1 MKLRAFVLA
10 ALLIFALV
18 FASPAA
24 RAQTPAPSGSGPA
37 VDLALVLAVDAS
49 GSVNQTRFDLQKH
62 GYAQAFRS
70 REVIEAI
77 TAGADHAIA
86 VAMVQWTGPSL
97 HIQVI
102 DWTRVSD
109 AASAQAL
116 ADAIDAGR
124 RQLYG
129 GGTSL
134 SGAIDTGA
142 SILAT
147 DPFRATRRVIDIS
160 GDGSNN
166 SGRLAETARDEAV
179 KQGITINGLPITWIE
194 PGLDAYYRG
203 SVIGGPGAFVISID
217 SYDNFADAILQ
228 KLVTEISGLAPSSLA
243 STAVR

>member
-1 MKLRAFVLA
+1 MKLRAFVLP
-10 ALLIFALV
+10 ALLIFAAALG
-18 FASPAA
+18 APGA
-24 RAQTPAPSGSGPA
+24 RAQTSASGQP

-70 REVIEAI
+70 REVIQAI

-102 DWTRVSD
+102 EWTRISD

-116 ADAIDAGR
+116 ADAIDATR
-124 RQLYG
+124 RRLYG

-142 SILAT
+142 AILAAS
-147 DPFRATRRVIDIS
+147 PLRATRRVIDIS
-160 GDGSNN
+160 APFRNCARR
-166 SGRLAETARDEAV
+166 GRQAGNHHQRPAHHLDRTRPRCLLPRERHRRARRFRH
-179 KQGITINGLPITWIE
+179 QHRQL
-194 PGLDAYYRG
+194 
-203 SVIGGPGAFVISID
+203 
-217 SYDNFADAILQ
+217 
-228 KLVTEISGLAPSSLA
+228 
-243 STAVR
+243 

>member
-1 MKLRAFVLA
+1 MKLRAFAFA
-10 ALLIFALV
+10 ALLVFALIV
-18 FASPAA
+18 LGPAA
-24 RAQTPAPSGSGPA
+24 HAQAPHASGPP

-77 TAGADHAIA
+77 GAGADHAIA

-97 HIQVI
+97 HVQVV

-109 AASAQAL
+109 TASAQAL
-116 ADAIDAGR
+116 ADAIDASR
-124 RQLYG
+124 RNLYG

-142 SILAT
+142 AVLAAS
-147 DPFRATRRVIDIS
+147 PFHATRRIIDIS

-166 SGRLAETARDEAV
+166 AGRLAETARDEAV
-179 KQGITINGLPITWIE
+179 KQGIVINGLPITWIE
-194 PGLDAYYRG
+194 PGLDAYYRN
-203 SVIGGPGAFVISID
+203 SVVGGPGAFVISID
-217 SYDNFADAILQ
+217 SYDNFADAILH
-228 KLVTEISGLAPSSLA
+228 KLVTEISGISAPSLA
-243 STAVR
+243 SAAAR

>member
-10 ALLIFALV
+10 ALLV
-18 FASPAA
+18 FVAAPVA
-24 RAQTPAPSGSGPA
+24 RAQSHAPSPSGSGPP

-49 GSVNQTRFDLQKH
+49 GSVNQTRFVLQKH

-77 TAGADHAIA
+77 AAGADHAIA

-97 HIQVI
+97 HIQAI

-116 ADAIDAGR
+116 ADAIDASR
-124 RQLYG
+124 RHLYG

-134 SGAIDTGA
+134 SGAIDTSA
-142 SILAT
+142 AILAAN
-147 DPFRATRRVIDIS
+147 PFRATRRIIDIS

-166 SGRLAETARDEAV
+166 AGRLAETARDEAV
-179 KQGITINGLPITWIE
+179 KQDITINGLPITWIE
-194 PGLDAYYRG
+194 PGLDAYYRN
-203 SVIGGPGAFVISID
+203 SVVGGPGAFVISID

-228 KLVTEISGLAPSSLA
+228 KLVTEISGIVPRSLA
-243 STAVR
+243 SNATR

>member
-1 MKLRAFVLA
+1 MKLRAFILA
-10 ALLIFALV
+10 ALLIFTGAT
-18 FASPAA
+18 A
-24 RAQTPAPSGSGPA
+24 RAQAPAASGPP

-70 REVIEAI
+70 REVVEAI

-97 HIQVI
+97 HVQVI
-102 DWTRVSD
+102 NWTRVSN
-109 AASAQAL
+109 AASAGAL
-116 ADAIDAGR
+116 ADAIDASR

-142 SILAT
+142 AILAAS
-147 DPFRATRRVIDIS
+147 PFRATRRVIDIS

-166 SGRLAETARDEAV
+166 AGRLSETARDEAV

-194 PGLDAYYRG
+194 PGLDAYYRER
-203 SVIGGPGAFVISID
+203 VIGGPGAFVISID
-217 SYDNFADAILQ
+217 SYDNFADAVLQ
-228 KLVTEISGLAPSSLA
+228 KLVTEISGLARPSLA
-243 STAVR
+243 SNAAR

>member
-1 MKLRAFVLA
+1 MKLRAFAFA
-10 ALLIFALV
+10 ALLVFALIV
-18 FASPAA
+18 LGPAA
-24 RAQTPAPSGSGPA
+24 HAQAPHASGPP

-77 TAGADHAIA
+77 GAGADHAIA

-97 HIQVI
+97 HVQVV

-109 AASAQAL
+109 TASAQAL
-116 ADAIDAGR
+116 ADAIDASR
-124 RQLYG
+124 RNLYG

-142 SILAT
+142 AVLAAS
-147 DPFRATRRVIDIS
+147 PFHATRRIIDIS

-166 SGRLAETARDEAV
+166 AGRLAETARDEAV
-179 KQGITINGLPITWIE
+179 KQGIVINGLPITWIE
-194 PGLDAYYRG
+194 PGLDAYYRN
-203 SVIGGPGAFVISID
+203 SVVGGPGAFVISID
-217 SYDNFADAILQ
+217 SYDNFADAILH
-228 KLVTEISGLAPSSLA
+228 KLVTEISGIAPPSLA
-243 STAVR
+243 SNAAR

>member
-10 ALLIFALV
+10 ALLIFAGSTV
-18 FASPAA
+18 
-24 RAQTPAPSGSGPA
+24 RAQAPSASGPP

-49 GSVNQTRFDLQKH
+49 GSVDQTRFDLQKH

-77 TAGADHAIA
+77 AAGADHAIA
-86 VAMVQWTGPSL
+86 VTMVQWTGPRL
-97 HIQVI
+97 HVQVI
-102 DWTRVSD
+102 PWTRISD

-116 ADAIDAGR
+116 ADAIDGGR

-134 SGAIDTGA
+134 SGAIDTGVAMLAA
-142 SILAT
+142 S
-147 DPFRATRRVIDIS
+147 PFRGTRRVIDIS

-166 SGRLAETARDEAV
+166 AGRLAETARDEAV
-179 KQGITINGLPITWIE
+179 KAGITINGLPITWIE
-194 PGLDAYYRG
+194 PGLDAYYRN

-228 KLVTEISGLAPSSLA
+228 KLVTEISSIAPPSLA
-243 STAVR
+243 SNAAR